1 MNILIIP
8 DVHGRN
14 FWKQAID
21 SDVDKIIFLG
31 DYLDHYHDES
41 NYDYDIENFKEIV
54 QFKKNNPNKVTLLL
68 GNHDWPYYNEE
79 IYRSEDYWCRH
90 DHKNHDIIHKLFED
104 NKKLFE
110 LYYEIPN
117 FCKGIKQE
125 KLLFT
130 HAGFTNDY
138 FNEMSKAFG
147 MTSIS
152 ELCEELFKPENHSA
166 LIFWVG
172 YLRGGLNRTGSIIWA
187 DVREHGETKNK
198 YLKPYYQIFGHTYC
212 KKEIITEDF
221 AMLDCGKKCFALNSE
236 ELKAYEL

>member
-1 MNILIIP
+1 MKILIIP

-14 FWKQAID
+14 FWKRAID
-21 SDVDKIIFLG
+21 FNVDKVIFLG
-31 DYLDHYHDES
+31 DYLDHYHGES

-54 QFKKNNPNKVTLLL
+54 QFKKDNPDKVVLLL

-90 DHKNHDIIHKLFED
+90 DHVDHDIIHKIFED
-104 NKKLFE
+104 NKDLFE

-117 FCKGIKQE
+117 FCKSIKQE

-130 HAGFTNDY
+130 HAGFTNHY
-138 FNEMSKAFG
+138 FNVA
-147 MTSIS
+147 S
-152 ELCEELFKPENHSA
+152 EWFDTTDIHKILEELFKPENHPS
-166 LIFWVG
+166 LIG
-172 YLRGGLNRTGSIIWA
+172 YVSYYRGGFGPSGSIIWA

-198 YLKPYYQIFGHTYC
+198 YLQPYYQIFGHTYC

-221 AMLDCGKKCFALNSE
+221 AMLDCGKKCFELNSE